1 MRCRMKF
8 YVGIII
14 TAFFVCMRYAEAEQS
29 YTVKNERFEHYDGVP
44 ETLFFADNMKVIGR
58 QRTWNGTMK
67 FLVDMDNEHFKI
79 SVETFHAQ
87 PGDDNFKSLPM
98 GVQHIPLC
106 DGFKTYFAKVAQPSF
121 VHGENTDFPYIP
133 EEGLCP
139 LPKGEYYF
147 KNLTLKT
154 DTWPTQLPKGN
165 IKVKMTFFKD
175 GVNIGAG
182 AVVMKVEDG
191 E

>member
-1 MRCRMKF
+1 MKF

-14 TAFFVCMRYAEAEQS
+14 TVFFVCKRFAEAEQR
-29 YTVKNERFEHYDGVP
+29 YTVKNERFEHYDGVQ
-44 ETLFFADNMKVIGR
+44 ETLFSADNARVIGR
-58 QRTWNGTMK
+58 QRTLNGTLK
-67 FLVDMDNEHFKI
+67 FLEDMDNEHFMI
-79 SVETFHAQ
+79 SVETFHSQ
-87 PGDDNFKSLPM
+87 PGDDSYKLLPIGIPRM
-98 GVQHIPLC
+98 PLC
-106 DGFKTYFAKVAQPSF
+106 EGLKNYFAKVAQPSF

-154 DTWPTQLPKGN
+154 DTWPTQLPRGN
-165 IKVKMTFFKD
+165 IKVKLTIFKD
-175 GVNIGAG
+175 VVDIGAG